1 MQQSQLM
8 TYTNAMPIVP
18 SLLDLWCHAHVEFQG
33 GLNRIFG
40 TTSKAGE
47 APAAVKRIVCR
58 DDPKK
63 AIGYH
68 GWAEGNHKMGLQKKC
83 NHIVSL

>member
-1 MQQSQLM
+1 M
-8 TYTNAMPIVP
+8 A
-18 SLLDLWCHAHVEFQG
+18 FQG

-63 AIGYH
+63 AIDYLS
-68 GWAEGNHKMGLQKKC
+68 WVKPKVTTKWGL
-83 NHIVSL
+83 